1 MITADLHTLTGAYA
15 LHALP
20 EAEREA
26 FERHLGACA
35 ACAQEVHEFTATAGR
50 LGLAV
55 SVRPPVELKTT
66 VLRRITTVRQD
77 SPHTPGPPG
86 HAASRV
92 RRARWSRFALAA
104 CLAAAAGLG
113 GVAVWQ
119 HQQANDAQS
128 RANMA
133 QRQSQQLA
141 DVLAAPDAKTT
152 IATLNNGATATL
164 VVARSRNQ
172 AAFVASGLPHPP
184 AGKVYQLW
192 FNDAGTMRPA
202 GLMDPGRTT
211 DAVLLAGS
219 VNRASGMAITL
230 EPAGGSPAPTSAPLA
245 LMDFTTA

>member
-20 EAEREA
+20 EDEHAA
-26 FERHLGACA
+26 FERHLDACG
-35 ACAQEVHEFTATAGR
+35 ACAQEVREFTETAGR

-66 VLRRITTVRQD
+66 VLRRIAFVRQD
-77 SPHTPGPPG
+77 APHTPGRPG
-86 HAASRV
+86 RAGSRA
-92 RRARWSRFALAA
+92 RRAPWSRFALAA

-119 HQQANDAQS
+119 HQQADDAQQ
-128 RANMA
+128 RADTA

-141 DVLAAPDAKTT
+141 DVLAAPDAKATATT
-152 IATLNNGATATL
+152 LKNGASGTL
-164 VVARSRNQ
+164 VVAHSKNQ

-202 GLMDPGRTT
+202 GLMDPARTT
-211 DAVLLAGS
+211 EAVLLTGQ
-219 VNRASGMAITL
+219 VDQASGMGITL
-230 EPAGGSPAPTSAPLA
+230 EPTGGSPAPTSAPLA
-245 LMDFTTA
+245 LMDFATA

>member
-20 EAEREA
+20 DAERAA
-26 FERHLGACA
+26 FEGHLDACT
-35 ACAQEVHEFTATAGR
+35 ACTQEVREFTETAGR

-55 SVRPPVELKTT
+55 SVRPPIELKTT
-66 VLRRITTVRQD
+66 VLRRITIVRQD
-77 SPHTPGPPG
+77 SPHTPGPPAHTG
-86 HAASRV
+86 SRL
-92 RRARWSRFALAA
+92 RRARWPRFALAA

-119 HQQANDAQS
+119 HQVASDAQQ
-128 RANMA
+128 RANTA

-141 DVLAAPDAKTT
+141 EVLAAPDAKATT
-152 IATLNNGATATL
+152 ATLKNGATGTL
-164 VVARSRNQ
+164 VVAHSKNQ

-184 AGKVYQLW
+184 TGRVYQLW

-202 GLMDPGRTT
+202 GLLDPAHTT

-219 VNRASGMAITL
+219 VNRASGMGITL
-230 EPAGGSPAPTSAPLA
+230 EPSGGSPAPTSAPLA